1 MTEGNSQAQSESYLR
16 AALRKPAQD
25 ISQETSWPCINR
37 VLTLPQTRF
46 QRTVRCSVDYI
57 WDGIIYQE
65 TVFEL
70 LRNSLF
76 RAISF
81 QSLWLQ
87 IFSTTKCSSNRIAIY
102 LLRIFFTTATWCAT
116 KSHAG
121 NESDQKNGK
130 KNLIDW
136 KFGSE
141 SETLIIPLSISLQ
154 MIKLHFSCQTNVQ
167 AAMFIIMHQVL

>member
-1 MTEGNSQAQSESYLR
+1 MRGNVNFCCRLGMTEGNSQAQSESYLR
-16 AALRKPAQD
+16 VALRKPAQD

-46 QRTVRCSVDYI
+46 QRTVGCNVDYI
-57 WDGIIYQE
+57 WDGIIFQE

-76 RAISF
+76 RAISL

-87 IFSTTKCSSNRIAIY
+87 IFSTTKCSSNLIAIY

-130 KNLIDW
+130 KILLIGNLDQKVKHW
-136 KFGSE
+136 
-141 SETLIIPLSISLQ
+141 LSHSR
-154 MIKLHFSCQTNVQ
+154 S
-167 AAMFIIMHQVL
+167 ASRW